1 MKKIL
6 IVPILIFGMN
16 IMGAQA
22 TGVAQNNS
30 VGGISGGSGAA
41 LSYMLGPI
49 SERDKKL
56 NEKELG
62 IIGSA
67 YTSEDF
73 LPGKLYYGDDF
84 EGNVYY
90 RYNAYN
96 EEIEVTD
103 VNVPGAPVRTLNR
116 DKKIKLLSDNGN
128 PIQFKTFIDG
138 KRLTQN
144 GYLTQ
149 LRSGKYTLYKRVDV
163 KYTQSQSAQNS
174 FIPAKPAR
182 FTQFTQYY
190 LEVEGI
196 NKLQEIEL
204 NKRKV
209 LKLLPAEVS
218 DNVKAY
224 SKENKINFKDEYGVF
239 KVVDYLNGI

>member
-1 MKKIL
+1 MKNVL
-6 IVPILIFGMN
+6 IAFISVLSLNASF
-16 IMGAQA
+16 AQTSGTIDNFA
-22 TGVAQNNS
+22 GV
-30 VGGISGGSGAA
+30 SGASSG
-41 LSYMLGPI
+41 LNYLLGPL
-49 SERDKKL
+49 EQRKEKL
-56 NEKELG
+56 TEKDQG

-67 YTSEDF
+67 YTSEAF
-73 LPGKLYYGDDF
+73 LPGQLYYGAEF

-96 EEIEVTD
+96 EEIEITD
-103 VNVPGAPVRTLNR
+103 VNVPGAPMRTLNR
-116 DKKIKLLSDNGN
+116 DKKIKLLSMNGN

-138 KRLTQN
+138 KNLTQN

-190 LEVEGI
+190 MEVEGE
-196 NKLQEIEL
+196 NKLQELEL
-204 NKRKV
+204 KQRKI
-209 LKLLPAEVS
+209 LKLLPTEVVEK
-218 DNVKAY
+218 VKTFI
-224 SKENKINFKDEYGVF
+224 KENNVNPKEEYGVF
-239 KVVDYLNGI
+239 RILDYLNNI